1 MRLTSRTIR
10 PTGQPI
16 TVHFDGQALPAL
28 EGETVAACLSA
39 AGITTFRATASGAPR
54 GLHCGMG
61 ACFDCVMTIDGRHG
75 QRACQAKATDGMQV
89 SSGAPASLA
98 DLVHTP
104 ENSQDRSC
112 DLLVVGAGPAGL
124 SAAIA
129 AAESGAQVVVLDER
143 DAPGGQYH
151 KQLAPSHVST
161 DPDAQHREGAEL
173 RARAEAAGVEIV
185 SNAIAWGAFPHAE
198 AAAEI
203 GAVVGGQATVFT
215 PRRLVLAPG
224 AHERPVP
231 LPGWTLPG
239 VLTTGGLQ
247 TLVRAQRVVPGQPV
261 LIAGNG
267 PLNLQLA
274 CELLAA
280 GVRVAAVVEAAARP
294 SLGIW
299 RTALDMWRHDRDLT
313 RQGIS
318 YLAMLKRRGVPV
330 FWASHVTKLEGTD
343 RVEMAHVAT
352 PTGMVRITATTVALN
367 AGFQPETGLARALDL
382 PHGFVDEG
390 LGHLMTEADAE
401 GRTAN
406 AAIFAVG
413 DGARIGG
420 SRIALAR
427 GRLAG
432 LAIARDLGLPTPDP
446 YPDWVDLGR
455 AQAFQAELWKLYRPV
470 TPPPTEGITD
480 ETIICRCEEVTAGR
494 LRQEIGNGFVSVASL
509 KKATRAG
516 MGRCQG
522 RFCAATI
529 ARLCPGTPDA
539 GSFAAP
545 RLPARPVPAAALMF
559 EEGEFDAPLLE
570 LPTPNQRLTPVPP
583 TESTSRQTDILVIG
597 GGSIGMAAAYY
608 LAKGGAEVMVA
619 ERDEAGMAAATANA
633 GSLHAQLL
641 SYDFG
646 YDGMPEDGGPAAHT
660 LPLQHQSIAL
670 WQEIA
675 RDSGESLGLVIE
687 GGLMVAAT
695 PDDMEWLRGK
705 VAMER
710 RIGIESHLIGT
721 NELRNLAPHLAPDLL
736 GADWCPA
743 EGRIDA
749 LRGTMALANLA
760 RGHGATLLRGAEV
773 QAITRDGTKWRVETS
788 KGPIT
793 AARVLN
799 CGGAWGGRIGAMV
812 GLDLPI
818 TGTVQQVIVTEPA
831 PRLVDNL
838 VALSRRH
845 LSLKQQESGGLLI
858 GGGWFGS
865 FDPKDG
871 RSRNVR
877 RNMEGNLWVA
887 ARVLPALRGL
897 SIIRSWTGIAP
908 MLDRAPI
915 LGEAPGL
922 PGFHNSLCGVA
933 YTLGPICG
941 KLAAEEL
948 LHGTK
953 PDPRF
958 TLDRFG

>member
-1 MRLTSRTIR
+1 MRLTSRTIQ
-10 PTGQPI
+10 PTGRAITLTFDGQPI
-16 TVHFDGQALPAL
+16 AAL
-28 EGETVAACLSA
+28 EGESVAAALSA
-39 AGITTFRATASGAPR
+39 AGITTLRTTPTGAPR

-61 ACFDCVMTIDGRHG
+61 ACYDCVVTIDGRHG
-75 QRACQAKATDGMQV
+75 QRACQAKAADGMQV
-89 SSGAPASLA
+89 TGAAPAVLA
-98 DLVHTP
+98 DLVATP
-104 ENSQDRSC
+104 ADCIHRAC
-112 DLLVVGAGPAGL
+112 DVLVIGAGPAGL
-124 SAAIA
+124 AAAIA
-129 AAESGAQVVVLDER
+129 AAEAGAQVIVLDER

-151 KQLAPSHVST
+151 KPLAPSHAAT
-161 DPDAQHREGAEL
+161 APDAQHREGSAL
-173 RARAEAAGVEIV
+173 RARAERAGAEIV
-185 SNAIAWGAFPHAE
+185 PNAIVWGAFAHDE
-198 AAAEI
+198 VAAIVA
-203 GAVVGGQATVFT
+203 GQATVFAT
-215 PRRLVLAPG
+215 RRLILAPG

-239 VLTTGGLQ
+239 VLTTGGVQSLA
-247 TLVRAQRVVPGQPV
+247 RAQRVVPGQPV

-274 CELLAA
+274 CELLAG
-280 GVRVAAVVEAAARP
+280 GVRVAAVVEAAAKP
-294 SLGIW
+294 GLSNLPA
-299 RTALDMWRHDRDLT
+299 ALSMLLADNAIT
-313 RQGIS
+313 RQGLG
-318 YLAMLKRRGVPV
+318 YLATLQRAGVPV
-330 FWASHVTKLEGTD
+330 LWSSRVIALEGTTH
-343 RVEMAHVAT
+343 VEAAQVST
-352 PTGMVRITATTVALN
+352 PNGPARIIAATVALN

-382 PHGFVDEG
+382 PHRFIDDGVG
-390 LGHLMTEADAE
+390 YLATVADAE
-401 GRTAN
+401 GRTARTE
-406 AAIFAVG
+406 IFAIG
-413 DGARIGG
+413 DGASLGG
-420 SRIALAR
+420 SRVALAR

-432 LAIARDLGLPTPDP
+432 LAAARDLGLAAGDP
-446 YPDWVDLGR
+446 ATARAALVRAERFQAALWSLFRPA
-455 AQAFQAELWKLYRPV
+455 AQAAPLP
-470 TPPPTEGITD
+470 D
-480 ETIICRCEEVTAGR
+480 ETIVCRCEEVTAGR
-494 LRQEIGNGFVSVASL
+494 LRAEIADGLVSVAAL

-522 RFCAATI
+522 RFCATTI

-539 GSFAAP
+539 AAFAAP
-545 RLPARPVPAAALMF
+545 RLPLRPVPAAALMF
-559 EEGEFDAPLLE
+559 EQGEFDAPLLE
-570 LPTPNQRLTPVPP
+570 RPIPNQRLTPVLPATAEP
-583 TESTSRQTDILVIG
+583 RHTDILVIG
-597 GGSIGMAAAYY
+597 GGSIGLAAAYY
-608 LAKGGAEVMVA
+608 LAKGGAAVLVA

-675 RDSGESLGLVIE
+675 RDAGETLGIVIE

-710 RIGIESHLIGT
+710 RIGIESHLIGP

-749 LRGTMALANLA
+749 LRGTMALSTLA
-760 RGHGATLLRGAEV
+760 RRHGATMLRGAEV
-773 QAITRDGTKWRVETS
+773 QAISRAGTAWRVETS

-793 AARVLN
+793 AGRVLN
-799 CGGAWGGRIGAMV
+799 CAGAWGGRIGAMV

-831 PRLVDNL
+831 PRLVNNL

-845 LSLKQQESGGLLI
+845 LSLKQQENGGLLI

-865 FDPKDG
+865 FDSTDG

-877 RNMEGNLWVA
+877 RNIEGNLWVA

-922 PGFHNSLCGVA
+922 PGFHNALCGVA
-933 YTLGPICG
+933 YTLGPIVG
-941 KLAAEEL
+941 RLAADEL
-948 LHGTK
+948 LHGTT

-958 TLDRFG
+958 TLGRFG